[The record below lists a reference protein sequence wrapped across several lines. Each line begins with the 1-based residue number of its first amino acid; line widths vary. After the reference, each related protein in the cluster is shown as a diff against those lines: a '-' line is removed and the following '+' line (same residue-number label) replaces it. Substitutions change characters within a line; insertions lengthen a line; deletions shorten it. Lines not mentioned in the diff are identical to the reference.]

1 VRLKRAIDSII
12 DEFAVRLESAGIVIA
27 PIDGARWIDTLEQG
41 LPKRLPPSFSSL
53 VRRYTFAPFEWGPLF
68 FFGNSKAQHEH
79 DLPAAV
85 LRDRAMW
92 NTTLRAGFI
101 RFAQSAGGNYDAVCF
116 DARAPQ
122 RNREFRI
129 VRLDHESILIK
140 QQIDVREEIAPSF
153 VALVESLLASRSV
166 PVADG

>member
-1 VRLKRAIDSII
+1 MSTI
-12 DEFAVRLESAGIVIA
+12 F
-27 PIDGARWIDTLEQG
+27 
-41 LPKRLPPSFSSL
+41 RLPSSATGRCGT
-53 VRRYTFAPFEWGPLF
+53 RRSG
-68 FFGNSKAQHEH
+68 
-79 DLPAAV
+79 
-85 LRDRAMW
+85 
-92 NTTLRAGFI
+92 AGFI

-153 VALVESLLASRSV
+153 VALVESLLAS
-166 PVADG
+166 